1 METEQDATATI
12 PFTFADE
19 ILGYS
24 NRLWKTLVYFSA
36 LSIFLVILVIWLALG
51 QPSMGGWDLLLY
63 VYAAIL
69 IIYFPVSVWNSFRLV
84 MPLRRWMEDY
94 FDFAFVVKFELFPAK
109 GKNPADRFLNKLS
122 EIYPRVSRIRSRTPK
137 AIRESA
143 SFRKNPKV
151 IWDLAIDLNY
161 PRVLRSDLIHRH
173 LGKPTYLLMKRF
185 DSETPVPLAALNE
198 LGEGLKHDLRWQN
211 YDIFHVFV
219 VSVHGF
225 AAEAVTAV
233 REEQVT
239 PLSDHPI
246 ELVVENP
253 KGYELPIKD

>member
-1 METEQDATATI
+1 MLRTGFQTLPYPQPRLQHDMETEQDAAETN

-36 LSIFLVILVIWLALG
+36 LSVFLVILVIWLALG

-143 SFRKNPKV
+143 GFRKNPKV

-161 PRVLRSDLIHRH
+161 PRVLRSDFIHRH
-173 LGKPTYLLMKRF
+173 LGKPTYLLMKRYN
-185 DSETPVPLAALNE
+185 SETPVSLESLKE
-198 LGEGLKHDLRWQN
+198 LGEGLRRDLRWQN
-211 YDIFHVFV
+211 YEIFHVFV
-219 VSVHGF
+219 VS
-225 AAEAVTAV
+225 
-233 REEQVT
+233 
-239 PLSDHPI
+239 
-246 ELVVENP
+246 
-253 KGYELPIKD
+253 